1 MKKKESFVTNS
12 SSCSFVMIAKKVT
25 IDEID
30 FSKDNISTIDSCEGP
45 SDINDIETAEK
56 YKDNLWKVYFY
67 QTFDECSEFS
77 FVNLDLP
84 KEEGLKLI
92 SGVQAC

>member
-25 IDEID
+25 IEEID
-30 FSKDNISTIDSCEGP
+30 FEKDDISTIDGSEGP
-45 SDINDIETAEK
+45 SKINNIEEAKE

-67 QTFDECSEFS
+67 QGFDDCSDFS
-77 FVNLDLP
+77 FVDLDLP
-84 KEEGLKLI
+84 NEEGLKLI
-92 SGVQAC
+92 SGVQLC